1 MSKLNIEKFK
11 SIKPYNAY
19 LISSKAKYFHN
30 FEGNIE
36 NLQKILGWASISNE
50 KIYIL
55 GGGSNI
61 LVTHDTIDG
70 LVVHLNNRDIEVNEK
85 RVIVSSGVDSSI
97 FSIFAYNNGLKGTE
111 FLYGLPGTIG
121 GAIYMNARVY
131 ENSISDIIK
140 NVKVLT
146 YNGRIKK
153 LNTEEMKF
161 SYKDSVFQHK
171 DYIIIEAEFELE
183 YDEKKDILKKMNY
196 NLKQRIKKG
205 HFDYPSCGSV
215 FKNKLD
221 EGIFAGELIDNLDL
235 KGTRIGNAE
244 VFKKHGNF
252 IVNKNGADGDEIKKL
267 IDYIQSFV
275 RKKKNIEL
283 EKEVVVW

>member
-11 SIKPYNAY
+11 SIKSYNAY
-19 LISSKAKYFHN
+19 LISSKAKYFYN
-30 FEGNIE
+30 FDGDVK
-36 NLQKILGWASISNE
+36 NLQKILGWASIGDE

-55 GGGSNI
+55 GGGSNV
-61 LVTHDTIDG
+61 LVTKDIIDG
-70 LVVHLNNRDIEVNEK
+70 LVIHLNNKKIKVKDNRIV
-85 RVIVSSGVDSSI
+85 VSSGVDSSL
-97 FSIFAYNNGLKGTE
+97 FSIYAYHYGLEGTE

-153 LNTEEMKF
+153 LSTQDLEF

-171 DYIIIEAEFELE
+171 NYIIIEAEFELE
-183 YDEKKDILKKMNY
+183 PNNKEEIQRKMNY

-221 EGIFAGELIDNLDL
+221 KEIFAGELIDNLNL

-244 VFKKHGNF
+244 IFKKHGNF
-252 IVNKNGADGDEIKKL
+252 IINKNGPDGTEIKKL
-267 IDYIQSFV
+267 IDYIQNAV
-275 RKKKNIEL
+275 EKKRNVKL
-283 EKEVVVW
+283 EKEVVIW